1 MLKQELIIDVAN
13 AKAGVVNNSDHAPM
27 RLLDKVTYYFIVKV
41 VNVRPVDVLS
51 LVLFLLLF
59 QHKLNEQL
67 LQLFVAVVDTELLEA
82 VRLEHFK
89 AVDVQHTND
98 GPFTGAHSALDVQD
112 LVDSREDKREQLLVH
127 GLGES
132 VSGVASLY

>member
-1 MLKQELIIDVAN
+1 VLEQELVIDVAN
-13 AKAGVVNNSDHAPM
+13 AEARVVNDRDHAPM
-27 RLLDKVTYYFIVKV
+27 RLLDQVTDHFIIKV
-41 VNVRPVDVLS
+41 VNVRPIDVLS

-67 LQLFVAVVDTELLEA
+67 LQLFVAVVDAELLEA

-89 AVDVQHTND
+89 AVDVQHTDD
-98 GPFTGAHSALDVQD
+98 GPFTGAHSALNVQD
-112 LVDSREDKREQLLVH
+112 LVYSREDEREQLLVH

-132 VSGVASLY
+132 VPGVAGLY